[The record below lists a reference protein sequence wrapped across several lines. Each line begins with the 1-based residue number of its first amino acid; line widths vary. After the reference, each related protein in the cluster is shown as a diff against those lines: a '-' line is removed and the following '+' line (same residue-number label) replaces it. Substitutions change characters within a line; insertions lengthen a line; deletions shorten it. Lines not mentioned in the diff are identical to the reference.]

1 MDEIKSARISGLVGD
16 LMPKVSDG
24 GTPPVWTM
32 DFDFGQGWNFG
43 VHDISP
49 PTWLWGVLRAI
60 TILSA
65 LLLARRLIFG
75 G

>member
-1 MDEIKSARISGLVGD
+1 
-16 LMPKVSDG
+16 MPKVSDG
-24 GTPPVWTM
+24 GTPPSWII
-32 DFDFGQGWNFG
+32 DLDFGRGLSFG
-43 VHDISP
+43 SHDISP
-49 PTWLWGVLRAI
+49 PSWLWGVLRAI